1 MRNVG
6 RGAIDS
12 IIAGRLVHGVK
23 KPYETLYDFA
33 ERVDLRVC
41 NKRVFEALIY
51 SGALDGLNGHRA
63 QFAAATDGAMQ
74 AASLAQVELATGQ
87 GSLFGDAGPA
97 AATPSAQLR
106 PTLPNLQPLSEHER
120 LTKEKEILGFYI
132 SGHPL
137 EPFRAECELLA
148 THSVSQL
155 GPWTEQQMQLT
166 VVVTTIR
173 KQISKK
179 SGNEFA
185 RLTIEDFSGSAEVLV
200 FPEAWAAIGDPGA
213 AGAVPVGERHAGVDG
228 TLVVLDEL
236 ARVDAERNREVDHA
250 LVMAMRILDV
260 AGGTGDIAFRMMRA
274 MGGAT
279 ACRAA
284 GGTITVADINAA
296 MLAVGAQRASQNGL
310 GDALTFVT
318 ANAEQLPFD
327 NGTSDA
333 YTIAFGIRN
342 VTHIERALREDHR
355 VLRPGSRF
363 LCLEFSRPMLPLVGP
378 LYDRFSFSVIPWL
391 GEHVAHDRASY
402 QYLVERIRRF
412 PDQDRFARLIEAA
425 GFMRVTVRNMAGG
438 IVALHSGWRL

>member
-1 MRNVG
+1 MLFRSRRAALLRYPSAVTKHRENGNAPPV
-6 RGAIDS
+6 S
-12 IIAGRLVHGVK
+12 PTAGETDFGFRRVPEADKEPLVR
-23 KPYETLYDFA
+23 A
-33 ERVDLRVC
+33 
-41 NKRVFEALIY
+41 VFESVAPRYDLMNDLM
-51 SGALDGLNGHRA
+51 SGGLHRLWK
-63 QFAAATDGAMQ
+63 ATLVD
-74 AASLAQVELATGQ
+74 T
-87 GSLFGDAGPA
+87 
-97 AATPSAQLR
+97 LR
-106 PTLPNLQPLSEHER
+106 PRP
-120 LTKEKEILGFYI
+120 
-132 SGHPL
+132 
-137 EPFRAECELLA
+137 
-148 THSVSQL
+148 
-155 GPWTEQQMQLT
+155 
-166 VVVTTIR
+166 
-173 KQISKK
+173 
-179 SGNEFA
+179 
-185 RLTIEDFSGSAEVLV
+185 
-200 FPEAWAAIGDPGA
+200 
-213 AGAVPVGERHAGVDG
+213 
-228 TLVVLDEL
+228 
-236 ARVDAERNREVDHA
+236 
-250 LVMAMRILDV
+250 AMRILDV

-342 VTHIERALREDHR
+342 VTHIERALREAHR

-402 QYLVERIRRF
+402 QYLVESIRRF

>member
-1 MRNVG
+1 M
-6 RGAIDS
+6 
-12 IIAGRLVHGVK
+12 
-23 KPYETLYDFA
+23 
-33 ERVDLRVC
+33 
-41 NKRVFEALIY
+41 
-51 SGALDGLNGHRA
+51 
-63 QFAAATDGAMQ
+63 
-74 AASLAQVELATGQ
+74 
-87 GSLFGDAGPA
+87 LFR
-97 AATPSAQLR
+97 S
-106 PTLPNLQPLSEHER
+106 
-120 LTKEKEILGFYI
+120 
-132 SGHPL
+132 
-137 EPFRAECELLA
+137 
-148 THSVSQL
+148 
-155 GPWTEQQMQLT
+155 
-166 VVVTTIR
+166 
-173 KQISKK
+173 
-179 SGNEFA
+179 
-185 RLTIEDFSGSAEVLV
+185 
-200 FPEAWAAIGDPGA
+200 
-213 AGAVPVGERHAGVDG
+213 
-228 TLVVLDEL
+228 
-236 ARVDAERNREVDHA
+236 
-250 LVMAMRILDV
+250 
-260 AGGTGDIAFRMMRA
+260 
-274 MGGAT
+274 T

-342 VTHIERALREDHR
+342 VTHIERALREAHR

-402 QYLVERIRRF
+402 QYLVESIRRF